1 MIPEDG
7 SSPVD
12 GLFEKVTFPVRC
24 KKEYSCRTGAEII
37 PAGMKSRYKVFEIHM
52 TELPFF
58 EDLIQ
63 GQCEQK
69 LRAGEEIQGAMLD
82 KQGLQSPSEVSEIS
96 PKWNGKPLKGC
107 KPKSDLVK
115 CII

>member
-7 SSPVD
+7 ASPVD
-12 GLFEKVTFPVRC
+12 GLFEKGAFKVRC
-24 KKEYSCRTGAEII
+24 KNEKEHSCRTGAEII
-37 PAGMKSRYKVFEIHM
+37 PAGMKSSYKVFEINT

-58 EDLIQ
+58 EDLIK

-69 LRAGEEIQGAMLD
+69 LRAGEEIQGAVLE
-82 KQGLQSPSEVSEIS
+82 KQGLQSPSEISEIF

-107 KPKSDLVK
+107 KPE
-115 CII
+115 